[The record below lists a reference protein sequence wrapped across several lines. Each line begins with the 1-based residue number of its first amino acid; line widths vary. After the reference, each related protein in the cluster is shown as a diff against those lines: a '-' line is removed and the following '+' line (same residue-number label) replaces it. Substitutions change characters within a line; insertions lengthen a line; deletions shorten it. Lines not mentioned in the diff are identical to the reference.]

1 MRKEWKAKLS
11 TLQRE
16 LTEHAFFV
24 HPESIIALRYLG
36 KRNAN
41 GYIYEGMVRK
51 RKKGIPLTYGLN
63 EHWVKQNFDKKYIES
78 VEELFHNGQHVWFT
92 DFEKNPTE
100 EAAQLAEKEI
110 VDDDDMAGISFEKQM
125 SGDTGLMLITA
136 IRVTCKFDEQGSVV
150 GEEQWEILSMSY
162 DGKTAPSRVSTRTS
176 TKEWKQVDK
185 DFIKNENCIGKKIT
199 KSLLEQAQRNYKN
212 GNPNDPT
219 GSAEKTIDVKKD
231 IFTYKLGMCQLCSLM
246 YDNAKKCYKGRYY
259 TDIEGPAKQKK
270 TATTTLTTDWVKDNF
285 SKEFIASIQAIANK
299 KKRFL
304 YVPPG
309 KARPSKKC
317 KTEEQTNL
325 DCASPIAYPQ
335 ENRPTCVTSS
345 LASCMRQLGYLV
357 FARLIENYGR
367 EFIKDHTKNQS
378 KSVNY
383 LVTHLR
389 NNVPDFANVW
399 IHKPLPSD
407 YDIWKDRKPQQP
419 KLIQIH
425 GSDGAVNHAVTIWNN
440 LIFDSNLDHAVP
452 LNRKNLEDCC
462 DAVYQGI
469 LLGFVFVRAPPK
481 QINAQ
486 CYIKQNRKNR
496 KKNKKIKK

>member
-1 MRKEWKAKLS
+1 M
-11 TLQRE
+11 
-16 LTEHAFFV
+16 H
-24 HPESIIALRYLG
+24 
-36 KRNAN
+36 
-41 GYIYEGMVRK
+41 
-51 RKKGIPLTYGLN
+51 
-63 EHWVKQNFDKKYIES
+63 
-78 VEELFHNGQHVWFT
+78 
-92 DFEKNPTE
+92 
-100 EAAQLAEKEI
+100 
-110 VDDDDMAGISFEKQM
+110 
-125 SGDTGLMLITA
+125 
-136 IRVTCKFDEQGSVV
+136 
-150 GEEQWEILSMSY
+150 
-162 DGKTAPSRVSTRTS
+162 
-176 TKEWKQVDK
+176 
-185 DFIKNENCIGKKIT
+185 
-199 KSLLEQAQRNYKN
+199 
-212 GNPNDPT
+212 
-219 GSAEKTIDVKKD
+219 
-231 IFTYKLGMCQLCSLM
+231 
-246 YDNAKKCYKGRYY
+246 
-259 TDIEGPAKQKK
+259 
-270 TATTTLTTDWVKDNF
+270 
-285 SKEFIASIQAIANK
+285 
-299 KKRFL
+299 
-304 YVPPG
+304 
-309 KARPSKKC
+309 
-317 KTEEQTNL
+317 
-325 DCASPIAYPQ
+325 
-335 ENRPTCVTSS
+335 
-345 LASCMRQLGYLV
+345 QLGYLV